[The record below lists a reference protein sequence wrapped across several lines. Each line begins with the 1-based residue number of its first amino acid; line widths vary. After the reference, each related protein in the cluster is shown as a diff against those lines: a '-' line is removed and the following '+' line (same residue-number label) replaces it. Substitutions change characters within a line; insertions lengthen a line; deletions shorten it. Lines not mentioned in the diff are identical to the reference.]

1 MRRGLLRTVALAAAA
16 SCSSPSASGSSR
28 LERRSLKQC
37 SAELDECR
45 SSQAAAE
52 PAAPGAG
59 DYAVLTRE
67 ATDAASALAASLAGS
82 SAASGLP
89 EQYERDGHVTLR
101 GVWPAAVTRLVLQEV
116 EEVWAH
122 YRLPATFSGT
132 AFIRAEK
139 DNPRIDSSAS
149 MHAPFGASQHPTP
162 PLPPCLSFS
171 RLLLRLTAQNPGQ
184 IGCTTSRSARPR
196 CAASSPPRGWA
207 SSPPRSWASTASHS
221 T

>member
-37 SAELDECR
+37 SAELDACR
-45 SSQAAAE
+45 SAGQVAAE
-52 PAAPGAG
+52 LAALGVSG
-59 DYAVLTRE
+59 EYAVLTRE

-162 PLPPCLSFS
+162 PHPTLP
-171 RLLLRLTAQNPGQ
+171 A
-184 IGCTTSRSARPR
+184 
-196 CAASSPPRGWA
+196 
-207 SSPPRSWASTASHS
+207 
-221 T
+221 

>member
-1 MRRGLLRTVALAAAA
+1 MRRGLLRAVALAAAA
-16 SCSSPSASGSSR
+16 CSSTSGSSR

-37 SAELDECR
+37 AGELDACR
-45 SSQAAAE
+45 SSQQAAE
-52 PAAPGAG
+52 PAAQGAG
-59 DYAVLTRE
+59 GEYAVLTRE

-101 GVWPAAVTRLVLQEV
+101 GVWPAAVSRLVLQEV

-132 AFIRAEK
+132 AFIRSEK

-149 MHAPFGASQHPTP
+149 MHAPFGASLHPTP
-162 PLPPCLSFS
+162 P
-171 RLLLRLTAQNPGQ
+171 A
-184 IGCTTSRSARPR
+184 
-196 CAASSPPRGWA
+196 
-207 SSPPRSWASTASHS
+207 
-221 T
+221 

>member
-1 MRRGLLRTVALAAAA
+1 MRAGLLRTVALAAAA
-16 SCSSPSASGSSR
+16 CSSTSGSSR

-101 GVWPAAVTRLVLQEV
+101 GVWPAAVSRLVLQEV

-162 PLPPCLSFS
+162 PHPSLP
-171 RLLLRLTAQNPGQ
+171 A
-184 IGCTTSRSARPR
+184 
-196 CAASSPPRGWA
+196 
-207 SSPPRSWASTASHS
+207 
-221 T
+221 